1 MDSQDKKVDKDWKN
15 QIKKEK
21 SEAPPEKEK
30 PSTGPDSTEGI
41 RTAPPPVDLGGLV
54 TGLAL
59 QALVSMGQ
67 VKTQEGEAL
76 PPDLPQ
82 AKHLIDTLDMLK
94 KKTEG
99 NVTPEEQALF
109 QEWLYRLH
117 MTYAEKVQQLSSGEG
132 ETP

>member
-1 MDSQDKKVDKDWKN
+1 MDSEDKRVDKAWKD
-15 QIKKEK
+15 QIKQERNEAFSKDDASRG
-21 SEAPPEKEK
+21 SEQAEEP
-30 PSTGPDSTEGI
+30 
-41 RTAPPPVDLGGLV
+41 RTAPPSADLSGLV

-59 QALVSMGQ
+59 QALVSLGQ

-99 NVTPEEQALF
+99 NLTSEEQALF
-109 QEWLYRLH
+109 EEWLYRLH

-132 ETP
+132 ETT